1 MLSRPRAWA
10 EDFRTLAG
18 NDQGVRV
25 IAGGELEPGAS
36 IKGLAMVVGA
46 ASVTSAVEVG
56 MEGLDGTAPAGRWF
70 VLHTLSRQ
78 EQALARDLTAMGA
91 DYYLPMVRTVRY
103 YGRRKQRVELPLF
116 PGYVF
121 MRGALE
127 QAYEAD
133 RTRRVAQIIRVAD
146 QDRLIEELKQIEG
159 VLGAGGELK
168 PRRYLQRGMWVE
180 VTAGPFKGVIGM
192 VDAHGRGDRLVLR
205 VQTLGQASELEIDA
219 GLLAP
224 LEKPAAGAAA

>member
-1 MLSRPRAWA
+1 
-10 EDFRTLAG
+10 
-18 NDQGVRV
+18 
-25 IAGGELEPGAS
+25 
-36 IKGLAMVVGA
+36 MVVGA
-46 ASVTSAVEVG
+46 ASATSAVGV
-56 MEGLDGTAPAGRWF
+56 GLDERDGSDPAALWF

-78 EQALARDLTAMGA
+78 EQALVRDLAAMGT
-91 DYYLPMVRTVRY
+91 DCYLPMVRTVRY

-121 MRGALE
+121 MRGELE

-146 QDRLIEELKQIEG
+146 QDRLVRELRQIES

-168 PRRYLQRGMWVE
+168 PRRDLQRGMWVE
-180 VTAGPFKGVIGM
+180 VTAGPFKGVIGLI
-192 VDAHGRGDRLVLR
+192 DAHGRGDRLVLR

-219 GLLAP
+219 GLLSP
-224 LEKPAAGAAA
+224 LENCAAGAAA